1 MQLNVG
7 KEVAAMQEMPVAQL
21 RDRYAEVFGETTKR
35 YRYYVC
41 NNATKRGWHNC
52 SGQSLPAHEIERFV
66 LDQIRCIGRDP
77 AVIGETI
84 RQARMQATQRI
95 ELLTQER
102 KRLDKDLGKYERST
116 QALVGADLSAKD
128 TARLA
133 ELQSR
138 IQPIE
143 QRLSEVRD
151 ELQSLQR
158 EVIDEADVTT
168 ALAQFDTVWQA
179 LKVAEQNRLIRLLIE
194 RGPCGS
200 GPSFEHFRFC

>member
-1 MQLNVG
+1 MSPTHATKKN
-7 KEVAAMQEMPVAQL
+7 
-21 RDRYAEVFGETTKR
+21 KR

-52 SGQSLPAHEIERFV
+52 SGQSLPANEIERFV

-84 RQARMQATQRI
+84 RQARMQVEQKI
-95 ELLTQER
+95 ELLMQEQ
-102 KRLDKDLGKYERST
+102 KRLEKELGKYERST
-116 QALVGADLSAKD
+116 QALVGKKPSAKD

-133 ELQSR
+133 QLQSR

-143 QRLSEVRD
+143 QRFSELRD
-151 ELQSLQR
+151 ELQALQR
-158 EVIDEADVTT
+158 ELIDEADVTT
-168 ALAQFDTVWQA
+168 ALGQFDSVWQA

-194 RGPCGS
+194 RVDYS
-200 GPSFEHFRFC
+200 GEEGTIVVTFQPSGIRTLLEQAKRGDAA